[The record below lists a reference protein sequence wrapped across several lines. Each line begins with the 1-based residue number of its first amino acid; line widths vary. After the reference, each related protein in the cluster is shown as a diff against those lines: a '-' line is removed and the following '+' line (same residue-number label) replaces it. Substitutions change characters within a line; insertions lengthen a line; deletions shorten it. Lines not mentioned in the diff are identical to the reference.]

1 METAGEGGPWG
12 MAILAAYMG
21 QKTPGE
27 TLEDYLTNRV
37 FANARST
44 CAYPNAEGT
53 AGFQSYLERY
63 IACLP
68 AQKQAAALK

>member
-1 METAGEGGPWG
+1 

-21 QKTPGE
+21 QKAPDE
-27 TLEDYLTNRV
+27 PLEEYLTNRV
-37 FANARST
+37 FANAQSS
-44 CAYPNAEGT
+44 CAQPDPAGVS
-53 AGFQSYLERY
+53 GFQSYLDRY